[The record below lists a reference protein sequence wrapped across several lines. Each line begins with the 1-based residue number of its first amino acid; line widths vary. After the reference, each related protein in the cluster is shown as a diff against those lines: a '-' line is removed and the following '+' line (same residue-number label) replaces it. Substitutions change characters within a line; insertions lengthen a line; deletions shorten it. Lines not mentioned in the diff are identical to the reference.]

1 MFNLFGMGAE
11 PTPVQQPRTSL
22 LGNLQVQAPNRPSQ
36 DVLSLLGSGNRPS
49 EGELSALGLGTGN
62 RPTDGELKGLPNQRI
77 EDIRARMSTIQ
88 GDTDSSILAKNTDVE
103 ERYKTVVKGEEN
115 SMAHSRGGFSGGRW
129 FPHKSPEGGEDTIGW
144 GHKLNGEDIEFE
156 ASARNS
162 GLTPASADIIFENDW
177 SKAKEKAES
186 QFSRWYPGLPKSDK
200 AKVKTGKN
208 TERVAAWDDLSHK
221 GKVLL
226 TEIAFNVRGGLTTST
241 DGARRFEW
249 PSLVKAI
256 VKDDKAGMKKH
267 IGRTFTDEDGEKK
280 TLARVKPLRNFIED
294 NF

>member
-1 MFNLFGMGAE
+1 MFNLFGINAE
-11 PTPVQQPRTSL
+11 PVPKPHTSL
-22 LGNLQVQAPNRPSQ
+22 LGNMQVRAPNRPSRE
-36 DVLSLLGSGNRPS
+36 VLNLLGTGNRPTD
-49 EGELSALGLGTGN
+49 EELSVLGLGTGN
-62 RPTDGELKGLPNQRI
+62 RPTDGELNGLPNQRI
-77 EDIRARMSTIQ
+77 EDIRARMSTLQ
-88 GDTDSSILAKNTDVE
+88 GDTDSSIQTKNTDVE
-103 ERYKTVVKGEEN
+103 ERYKAVVKGEEN

-177 SKAKEKAES
+177 AKAKEKAES
-186 QFSRWYPGLPKSDK
+186 QFTRWYPGLPKADK

-208 TERVAAWDDLSHK
+208 TERVAAWGDLSHK

-226 TEIAFNVRGGLTTST
+226 TEIAFNVRGGLTTTT

-256 VKDDKAGMKKH
+256 VKDDKAEMKKH
-267 IGRTFTDEDGEKK
+267 IGRTFTPKGSTEKK
-280 TLARVKPLRNFIED
+280 TLARVKPLRAFIED